1 MPVVYPRGTVSN
13 SSLGFFSVGYY
24 SKPSHPSLPVS
35 LGSRHIQEYFN
46 NKRRRKRK
54 FIKPHQEKARHEYQM
69 KRRKLIV
76 REKLVVGYWEF
87 IPKES
92 GDELSAPQEIATVSF
107 AEERSASRK

>member
-1 MPVVYPRGTVSN
+1 
-13 SSLGFFSVGYY
+13 
-24 SKPSHPSLPVS
+24 
-35 LGSRHIQEYFN
+35 
-46 NKRRRKRK
+46 
-54 FIKPHQEKARHEYQM
+54 M